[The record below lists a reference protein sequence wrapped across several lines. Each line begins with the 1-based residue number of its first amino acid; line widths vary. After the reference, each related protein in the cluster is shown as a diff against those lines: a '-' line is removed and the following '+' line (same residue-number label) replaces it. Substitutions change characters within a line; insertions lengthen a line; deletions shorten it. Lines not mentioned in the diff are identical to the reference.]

1 MPDNAD
7 CTAADSV
14 MHRRSPPWGAIE
26 AFVVA
31 SRLGSFKAAAQE
43 LGVSPSAFSRRIQA
57 LETHVGA
64 RLFDR
69 GDTALRLTK
78 AGRRYLNRLE
88 PGYAAIRAAT
98 DWMAPSPG
106 RRPLRVGVSQSFAIG
121 WLLPRLQRF
130 HDAWP
135 DIEVTLHTRAGNLDL
150 AGGAADIAILF
161 GDGQWAGM
169 RSRRLLDTDAMVV
182 GAPALAGASV
192 AELGRARQLE
202 MFYPP
207 DLWRYWL
214 DATGATELAGGE
226 RLYFDSGQVMYEAAA
241 RGLGIA
247 IGIRPLVDPFLK
259 SGRLVPLHER
269 TVRLTGGHYVAAL
282 PAMMHE
288 PPVRAFWRWIL
299 EERSG
304 DG

>member
-1 MPDNAD
+1 
-7 CTAADSV
+7 

-31 SRLGSFKAAAQE
+31 SRLGSFKAAADQ
-43 LGVSPSAFSRRIQA
+43 LGISPSAFSRRIQT
-57 LETHVGA
+57 LEAHVGA

-69 GDTALRLTK
+69 GDAALRLTK
-78 AGRRYLNRLE
+78 AGRRYLARLE

-98 DWMAPSPG
+98 DWMVPAPG
-106 RRPLRVGVSQSFAIG
+106 RRPLRVSVSQSFAIG
-121 WLLPRLQRF
+121 WLLPRLSRF
-130 HDAWP
+130 HSAWP

-161 GDGQWAGM
+161 GEGQWPGM
-169 RSRRLLDTDAMVV
+169 RSRRLLETDAMVV
-182 GAPALAGASV
+182 GAPPLAGASP
-192 AELGRARQLE
+192 ATLGQARQLE

-214 DATGATELAGGE
+214 DASGASELAGGD
-226 RLYFDSGQVMYEAAA
+226 RLFFDSGQVMYEAAA

-247 IGIRPLVDPFLK
+247 IGIGPLVTPFLD
-259 SGRLVPLHER
+259 SGRLVILDER
-269 TVRLTGGHYVAAL
+269 IVRLAGGHYIVAL

-288 PPVRAFWRWIL
+288 PPVRAFWRWIID
-299 EERSG
+299 ECTGAAPAGEA
-304 DG
+304 

>member
-1 MPDNAD
+1 
-7 CTAADSV
+7 

-31 SRLGSFKAAAQE
+31 ARLGSFKAAALE
-43 LGVSPSAFSRRIQA
+43 LGVSPSAFSRRVQS
-57 LETHVGA
+57 LEAHVGA

-69 GDTALRLTK
+69 GEAALKLTK
-78 AGRRYLNRLE
+78 AGRRYLSRLE

-98 DWMAPSPG
+98 DWMAPAPG

-121 WLLPRLQRF
+121 WLLPRLHRF
-130 HDAWP
+130 HAAYP

-150 AGGAADIAILF
+150 AGGAADIGILF
-161 GDGQWAGM
+161 GEGQWPGL
-169 RSRRLLDTDAMVV
+169 RSRRLGETEATIV
-182 GAPALAGASV
+182 GAPELAGEPAKALAGARLL
-192 AELGRARQLE
+192 ELL
-202 MFYPP
+202 YPP

-214 DATGATELAGGE
+214 DGSGETALVGEE

-247 IGIRPLVDPFLK
+247 IGINPLVDPFIR
-259 SGRLVPLHER
+259 SGRLVPLHPR
-269 TVRLTGGHYVAAL
+269 SVRLAGAHYVAAL
-282 PAMMHE
+282 PALMHE

-299 EERSG
+299 EE
-304 DG
+304 

>member
-1 MPDNAD
+1 MADNAG
-7 CTAADSV
+7 CTPADPS

-31 SRLGSFKAAAQE
+31 SRLGSFKAAAHE

-64 RLFDR
+64 RLYDR

-98 DWMAPSPG
+98 DWMTPSAG

-121 WLLPRLQRF
+121 WLLPRLRRF
-130 HDAWP
+130 HDAW
-135 DIEVTLHTRAGNLDL
+135 
-150 AGGAADIAILF
+150 ADIAILF
-161 GDGQWAGM
+161 GDGQWPGM
-169 RSRRLLDTDAMVV
+169 RSRRLLDADAMVV
-182 GAPALAGASV
+182 GAPALAGASI
-192 AELGRARQLE
+192 ETLGRQRQLE

-214 DATGATELAGGE
+214 DATGEAALAGGE
-226 RLYFDSGQVMYEAAA
+226 RVYFDSSQVMY
-241 RGLGIA
+241 
-247 IGIRPLVDPFLK
+247 
-259 SGRLVPLHER
+259 
-269 TVRLTGGHYVAAL
+269 
-282 PAMMHE
+282 
-288 PPVRAFWRWIL
+288 
-299 EERSG
+299 
-304 DG
+304 

>member
-1 MPDNAD
+1 
-7 CTAADSV
+7 

-31 SRLGSFKAAAQE
+31 SRLGSFKAAAHE

-64 RLFDR
+64 RLYDR

-98 DWMAPSPG
+98 DWMTPSAG

-121 WLLPRLQRF
+121 WLLPRLRRF

-161 GDGQWAGM
+161 GDGQWPGM
-169 RSRRLLDTDAMVV
+169 RSRRLLDADAMVV
-182 GAPALAGASV
+182 GAPGLAGASIE
-192 AELGRARQLE
+192 ALGRRRQLE

-214 DATGATELAGGE
+214 DAIGEAGLAGGE
-226 RLYFDSGQVMYEAAA
+226 RIYFDSSQVMYEAAA

-247 IGIRPLVDPFLK
+247 IGIAPLVDPFLA
-259 SGRLVPLHER
+259 SGRLVQLHDGV
-269 TVRLTGGHYVAAL
+269 VRLAGGHYVVAL

-299 EERSG
+299 DERADDGAAGEDAGTGAASG
-304 DG
+304 